1 METKEVVT
9 TEKVAEKVTKKVN
22 VKKIAGIAGAI
33 GTLIAIGGGIAYHFA
48 SKSGRDDEDEID
60 DEDLEDYTDETDEEE
75 DNEVEVEQAD

>member
-1 METKEVVT
+1 METKEIVT

-48 SKSGRDDEDEID
+48 SKSGRDEDEID

>member
-1 METKEVVT
+1 METKELVT
-9 TEKVAEKVTKKVN
+9 TEKVAKKVN
-22 VKKIAGIAGAI
+22 VKKIAGITGAI

-48 SKSGRDDEDEID
+48 SKSGRDEDEID

>member
-1 METKEVVT
+1 METKEIVT

-48 SKSGRDDEDEID
+48 SKSGRDEDEID
-60 DEDLEDYTDETDEEE
+60 DEDLEDYTDEAGEEE

>member
-1 METKEVVT
+1 METKEIVT

-33 GTLIAIGGGIAYHFA
+33 GTLIAIGGGIAYHVA
-48 SKSGRDDEDEID
+48 SKSGRDEDEID

>member
-1 METKEVVT
+1 METKEIVT
-9 TEKVAEKVTKKVN
+9 TEKVAKKVN

-48 SKSGRDDEDEID
+48 SKSGRDEDEID

>member
-1 METKEVVT
+1 METKELVT
-9 TEKVAEKVTKKVN
+9 TEKVAKKVN
-22 VKKIAGIAGAI
+22 AKKIAGIAGAI

-60 DEDLEDYTDETDEEE
+60 DEDLEGYTDETDEEE